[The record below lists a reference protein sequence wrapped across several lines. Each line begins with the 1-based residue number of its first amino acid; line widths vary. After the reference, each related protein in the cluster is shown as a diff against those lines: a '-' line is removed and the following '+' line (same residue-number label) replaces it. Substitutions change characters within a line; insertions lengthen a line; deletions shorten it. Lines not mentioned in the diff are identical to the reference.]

1 MNHEYFVAITFNLMF
16 FFTETQIERMTARS
30 TTIDNK
36 QLEQMIDSSTTQ
48 RQKSSSEIFTEIADV
63 EETSIELTSISTT
76 RDYHNFTTITNEDDE
91 SVT

>member
-1 MNHEYFVAITFNLMF
+1 MNHEYSVIFTIECF

-36 QLEQMIDSSTTQ
+36 QLEQIDLSTTQ

-63 EETSIELTSISTT
+63 EKTIELTSISTT
-76 RDYHNFTTITNEDDE
+76 RDNFTTITSEDDE